1 LNYYGGNYNVGN
13 GGIIMS
19 KRVELKCKIVN
30 PEIETLEKAL
40 NNLFKFYDGD
50 MQRNNDQSI
59 SMIIEK
65 MGIYGT
71 KIKIKDGQ
79 IVVEGYDD
87 DNEAMNVQQAVENF
101 YAATLFEEEFNVPIE
116 MDEEGDIILNVEV

>member
-1 LNYYGGNYNVGN
+1 
-13 GGIIMS
+13 MS